1 VHQAGA
7 VYIFERQATGWSE
20 IDILT
25 PSRARRQ
32 AHFGFAVAFDG
43 HHALAGAPALT
54 SGGYGRVYTYR
65 GFQSN
70 AAPEIL
76 STPITTARVGG
87 LYQYVVV
94 ATDVDEDPLTYTL
107 TAAPSGMQIDAVSGL
122 IAWTP
127 TAPGDVT
134 VQVEA
139 SDGSGGRATQTFT
152 IGAQVSNHAPQI
164 VATPTTQ
171 ATRFHLVPE
180 VSVTD
185 AYLADQTIT
194 LNGKPYTPGTAITS
208 AGAYELIIEATD
220 EAGNTSMTTIHFTL
234 ETTSLP

>member
-1 VHQAGA
+1 
-7 VYIFERQATGWSE
+7 
-20 IDILT
+20 
-25 PSRARRQ
+25 
-32 AHFGFAVAFDG
+32 
-43 HHALAGAPALT
+43 
-54 SGGYGRVYTYR
+54 
-65 GFQSN
+65 
-70 AAPEIL
+70 
-76 STPITTARVGG
+76 
-87 LYQYVVV
+87 
-94 ATDVDEDPLTYTL
+94 
-107 TAAPSGMQIDAVSGL
+107 MQIDAGSGL

-139 SDGSGGRATQTFT
+139 SDGLGGRATQTFT
-152 IGAQVSNHAPQI
+152 IGAQVSNHAPRI

-171 ATRFHLVPE
+171 AARFHLVPE

-220 EAGNTSMTTIHFTL
+220 AAGNTSMTTIHFTL